1 MPTEEQ
7 IRESLEEILV
17 PGTMGSLVKF
27 NLVRQVT
34 VSDGKV
40 NISLASA
47 ALNPG
52 TQDWLNDRVRDVV
65 KRLPGVV
72 DVEMSFE
79 EGRCKDVNEIG
90 SVIAVMSGKGGVGKS
105 LVTGLAAL
113 SLAQR
118 GREVGILDAD
128 ITGPSIPKMFGIT
141 ARPVGG
147 ETGIL
152 PVLSRAGIKIMSTN
166 LLLPREDDAV
176 IWRGPLIGKAITQ
189 FWEDVLW
196 GKLDYLIVD
205 LPPGTADA
213 PLTVMQSLPL
223 SGVII
228 VFTPQQLTAMV
239 VRKAIR
245 MARDAM
251 HIPILGVVE
260 NMSYFVLPETG
271 KKLDLFGKS
280 RADEMAEAAG
290 APLLAQIPLDPE
302 LARLCDDGD
311 IERYNA
317 DLTNALADAL
327 IQAVGARRMR
337 EEEGEEKTSLDSRQA
352 PQGGTTAGEDPRG
365 PDRQSEGRRAGS

>member
-7 IRESLEEILV
+7 IRESLKEVIV
-17 PGTMGSLVKF
+17 PGTTGSLVKF
-27 NLVRQVT
+27 NLVRSVAI
-34 VSDGKV
+34 SDGKV
-40 NISLASA
+40 DISLAST
-47 ALNPG
+47 ALTPR
-52 TQDWLNDRVRDVV
+52 TQGWLTTCVPDVV
-65 KRLPGVV
+65 KRLPGTA
-72 DVEMSFE
+72 DVEVGFE
-79 EGRCKDVNEIG
+79 EAGCKDINEIG
-90 SVIAVMSGKGGVGKS
+90 NVIAVMSGKGGVGKS
-105 LVTGLAAL
+105 LVAGLVAA

-118 GREVGILDAD
+118 GYEVGILDAD
-128 ITGPSIPKMFGIT
+128 VTGPSIPRMFGVSAHPI
-141 ARPVGG
+141 GS

-166 LLLPREDDAV
+166 LLLPREDDVV
-176 IWRGPLIGKAITQ
+176 IWRGPIIGKVITQ
-189 FWEDVLW
+189 FWEEVLW

-228 VFTPQQLTAMV
+228 VFSPQQLTAMV

-245 MARDAM
+245 MAREAT

-271 KKLDLFGKS
+271 KRLDLFGKS

-290 APLLAQIPLDPE
+290 APLLAQIPVDPE
-302 LARLCDDGD
+302 IARLCDEGD
-311 IERYNA
+311 IERYDS

-327 IQAVGARRMR
+327 IQALGARPMR
-337 EEEGEEKTSLDSRQA
+337 EAEGDEKTSLDSRQGSQEGRT
-352 PQGGTTAGEDPRG
+352 PVEDP
-365 PDRQSEGRRAGS
+365 